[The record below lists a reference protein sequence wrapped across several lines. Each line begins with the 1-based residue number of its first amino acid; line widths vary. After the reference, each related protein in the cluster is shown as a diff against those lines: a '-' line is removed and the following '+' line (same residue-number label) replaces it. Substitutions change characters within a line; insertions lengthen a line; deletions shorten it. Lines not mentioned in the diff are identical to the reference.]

1 MTLEQIK
8 AALSNGLIVCWKNN
22 DYQVNQDST
31 GRYLITYRTGNTI
44 GLTHQDGTTL
54 NGQPED
60 FYTLSKPTLT
70 TTTGVSQ

>member
-8 AALSNGLIVCWKNN
+8 AALSNGLTVCWKNN
-22 DYQVNQDST
+22 DYQVNQDKT
-31 GRYLITYRTGNTI
+31 GQYLITHRKGSTI

-60 FYTLSKPTLT
+60 FYTLRKPTLT
-70 TTTGVSQ
+70 ATTGASQ